1 MEKKITVYT
10 TDMCP
15 YCIRVKRLLDARG
28 LPYEEINLARDPEGR
43 TALVERTGRMS
54 FPQVIIDD
62 TVVGGYDE
70 TAHADRSGALAEL
83 LAA

>member
-1 MEKKITVYT
+1 MDKKITVYT

-70 TAHADRSGALAEL
+70 TAHADRTGALQEL